1 MFKYS
6 KIHSSHIIT
15 YFSLIIITSLIF
27 SVQSKK
33 PIMILEGDQL
43 DYVIKNASITNT
55 KLFLIFYVPHCLYC
69 KHALKVLNE
78 NILKNVDA
86 KAPISFGIIDL
97 ENQKNVW
104 TGLRF
109 NITRIPYIILVD
121 KNKMYYYQNSFEEKL
136 VMNFINEE
144 KNIED
149 AFDIPPQVGFLSKL
163 KAAMNE
169 LKEKVEIILG
179 KYGIKKEFS
188 SKICYIIIFFV
199 LISIFYVEYHL
210 IEFCKSLFRKK
221 NKNNIKG
228 KTPGEIKEKDGGKK
242 EKKNKKEEKE
252 KKE

>member
-1 MFKYS
+1 
-6 KIHSSHIIT
+6 
-15 YFSLIIITSLIF
+15 
-27 SVQSKK
+27 
-33 PIMILEGDQL
+33 
-43 DYVIKNASITNT
+43 
-55 KLFLIFYVPHCLYC
+55 
-69 KHALKVLNE
+69 
-78 NILKNVDA
+78 
-86 KAPISFGIIDL
+86 
-97 ENQKNVW
+97 
-104 TGLRF
+104 
-109 NITRIPYIILVD
+109 
-121 KNKMYYYQNSFEEKL
+121 MYYYQNSFEEKL